1 MKTLDDLRKE
11 IDILDEELIQ
21 VLAKRTA
28 VVKKIGEFK
37 KQNSIKPL
45 DEKRWA
51 EVLNRVLTHAKKHNI
66 PEELVKNI
74 FEYIHKAALTIEH
87 HE

>member
-28 VVKKIGEFK
+28 VVKEIGELK
-37 KQNSIKPL
+37 KKNNIKPL
-45 DEKRWA
+45 DEKRWE

-66 PEELVKNI
+66 SKELVKSI
-74 FEYIHKAALTIEH
+74 FEQIHKTSLAIENY
-87 HE
+87 E